1 MKIQWPDDD
10 SPSQNIPLDD
20 LCMDDPWLCVR
31 YAYEHDL
38 VYKPGWEWIPKYLDS
53 NETLTTMI
61 HTSRTSV
68 LSGKKYEIGVEI
80 PQSARTAELLDET
93 NGDKRWKESI
103 DKELYQMIHEFNS
116 FKALEDGEPTPYY
129 MENTSK
135 FHIMSYLLVKLMKDI
150 KQDQ

>member
-1 MKIQWPDDD
+1 
-10 SPSQNIPLDD
+10 
-20 LCMDDPWLCVR
+20 MDDPWLCVR
-31 YAYEHDL
+31 YAYQHDL
-38 VYKPGWEWIPKYLDS
+38 AYKPGWEWIPKYLDS
-53 NETLTTMI
+53 NTTFTTTI
-61 HTSRTSV
+61 HTSQTLV

-80 PQSARTAELLDET
+80 PQSARSAELLDET

-116 FKALEDGEPTPYY
+116 FKALEDGEPTPF
-129 MENTSK
+129 MDTSK